1 MLALKPII
9 TKRLQGFTLLEL
21 VIGLVVFAIAL
32 SLFTS
37 LLVPQARQS
46 AEPILQVRSAELA
59 QSLLN
64 EISSKAFD
72 EFSSRVGGSARCNDG
87 VTACST
93 AGQLGPDNAETRT
106 TYNDVDDYHNLN
118 IIENA
123 LGQDISVNGQSLY
136 AGFSLT
142 VRVVYDDDMNGI
154 DDALTTS
161 SAYVG
166 NTKLIEVTVNT
177 PKGDELVFS
186 TFRRNY

>member
-1 MLALKPII
+1 MLAPKPIKI
-9 TKRLQGFTLLEL
+9 SGLLGFTLLEL

-59 QSLLN
+59 QSLLS
-64 EISSKAFD
+64 EISNKPFD
-72 EFSSRVGGSARCNDG
+72 QFSSRVGGTARCNDG
-87 VTACST
+87 VTPCSN
-93 AGQLGPDNAETRT
+93 AGQLGPDGTETRDI
-106 TYNDVDDYHNLN
+106 YNDVDDYHNLQ

-123 LGQDISVNGQSLY
+123 LGQDITLNSQNLY
-136 AGFSLT
+136 DGFSLA
-142 VRVVYDDDMNGI
+142 VRVVYDDNMDGI
-154 DDALTTS
+154 DDALATS

-166 NTKLIEVTVNT
+166 NTKLIEVKVTT
-177 PKGDELVFS
+177 PKGDELIFS